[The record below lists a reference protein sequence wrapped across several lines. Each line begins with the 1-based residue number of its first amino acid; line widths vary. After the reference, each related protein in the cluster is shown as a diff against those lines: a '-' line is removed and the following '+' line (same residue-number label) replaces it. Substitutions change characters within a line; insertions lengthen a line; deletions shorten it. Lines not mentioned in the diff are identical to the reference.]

1 MATTSNSFTGNNSTV
16 DFAFTFPYLKS
27 TDIKVS
33 LDEVVQTLTTHY
45 TLHNAT
51 TIRFVSAP
59 GTGVAVKI
67 YRDTAS
73 DSLAATFHPGSAI
86 RSSDLNDNFTQN
98 IYVTQEAE
106 NDAATSL
113 TNSRVLE
120 SGAYVSAISKATTA
134 LSNST
139 TAISTANTAST
150 NATNAVSTA
159 NTASTNATNAVN
171 TANSASTTATNAA
184 NSVGDKIDQDGS
196 VAMEAAL
203 PMGAN
208 KITGLADPGSAQDA
222 ATKNYVDTNFYTKT
236 DADARY
242 YNLASAEEIQSGETW
257 SAADNLVATTAAID
271 ARITDLVDDVGGFVP
286 IANETSFPNANPDVN
301 NGAGTLVS
309 IKALASPLTSN
320 GSGVATISNGNV
332 ANDATITINGL
343 ENSTT
348 YAATLGMIVET
359 TTTLH
364 TYTFHRLTPKATE
377 VTTVAGS
384 ISNVNTV
391 AGSIAN
397 VNTCATNLTNIN
409 AYGSQYQIASSAPST
424 DGGGASLAAGDLYY
438 DTSTTTLMAY
448 TGSAW
453 VAAGAGNVLLKTGG
467 ELTGNLTF
475 SGSQTVD
482 GRDLSADGTK
492 LDGIAASANNYA
504 ISADLLDEDNMSTDS
519 ATKVPSQ
526 QSVKAYVDAQ
536 TLSLIDEDNMSSDS
550 AARPPSQ
557 QSVKAYVD
565 TLVPSTALT
574 LSGAETVTGIKT
586 FNAAARAEITALS
599 DGATIATDL
608 ALSNHFSVTLGGNRT
623 LGQPTNQVAGQSGS
637 IFITQDGTGSRTLA
651 YHADW
656 KWVGG
661 TAPTLSTT
669 AGAVDRIDYIVA
681 AANKI
686 HAVVSLD
693 VK

>member
-1 MATTSNSFTGNNSTV
+1 
-16 DFAFTFPYLKS
+16 
-27 TDIKVS
+27 
-33 LDEVVQTLTTHY
+33 
-45 TLHNAT
+45 
-51 TIRFVSAP
+51 
-59 GTGVAVKI
+59 
-67 YRDTAS
+67 
-73 DSLAATFHPGSAI
+73 
-86 RSSDLNDNFTQN
+86 
-98 IYVTQEAE
+98 
-106 NDAATSL
+106 
-113 TNSRVLE
+113 
-120 SGAYVSAISKATTA
+120 
-134 LSNST
+134 
-139 TAISTANTAST
+139 
-150 NATNAVSTA
+150 
-159 NTASTNATNAVN
+159 
-171 TANSASTTATNAA
+171 
-184 NSVGDKIDQDGS
+184 
-196 VAMEAAL
+196 
-203 PMGAN
+203 
-208 KITGLADPGSAQDA
+208 
-222 ATKNYVDTNFYTKT
+222 
-236 DADARY
+236 
-242 YNLASAEEIQSGETW
+242 
-257 SAADNLVATTAAID
+257 
-271 ARITDLVDDVGGFVP
+271 
-286 IANETSFPNANPDVN
+286 VN

>member
-59 GTGVAVKI
+59 GTGVKIKI

-73 DSLAATFHPGSAI
+73 AELAATFYPGSAI
-86 RSSDLNDNFTQN
+86 RSSDLNDNYTQN
-98 IYVTQEAE
+98 LYVTQEAE
-106 NDAATSL
+106 NDATTAL
-113 TNSRVLE
+113 DNSRVLE

-203 PMGAN
+203 PMGSN
-208 KITGLADPGSAQDA
+208 KITGLADPASAQDA

-309 IKALASPLTSN
+309 IKALAGSITSN
-320 GSGVATISNGNV
+320 GSGVATISNGTV
-332 ANDATITINGL
+332 GGSTVTINGL

-359 TTTLH
+359 TTTLN
-364 TYTFHRLTPKATE
+364 TYTFHRVTPKATE
-377 VTTVAGS
+377 VTTVAS
-384 ISNVNTV
+384 NITNVNNV
-391 AGSIAN
+391 GGSIAN

-453 VAAGAGNVLLKTGG
+453 EAAGAGNVLLKSGG
-467 ELTGNLTF
+467 QLTGNITF

-550 AARPPSQ
+550 ATRPPSQ

-686 HAVVSLD
+686 HAVISLD